1 MIRHSKKD
9 GNKKNHTPLR
19 ETIIARV
26 AKHSRY
32 PLDLYNTCAR
42 GSALTRPEFLQLL
55 KDMHA
60 DGDIHINTDNLVVLP
75 KPPPEAPEP
84 KPPPDAP
91 TPPREIENS
100 TDTLLIH
107 CLVNRSHT
115 LKHPKQKKSLKI
127 NGYYAHPN
135 YKISQIP
142 LDSVCEETLLKG
154 FQFVPGTF
162 EWLDKR
168 TEKRDGDIIV
178 RKTRISDGEC
188 VSEKKSPDRTGAMK
202 EGETTTERI
211 IRDGDAWTAQ
221 QLFLVEFDDDTTEST
236 LAEFIAARPF
246 LRENAWLVTES
257 LRSRYDDPDDETC
270 NGQLRL
276 RIVLCMPRAVK
287 TIDER
292 EWVCEALLKVLPGCD
307 KKSAKSIT
315 NGGIGKVGAEHV
327 KLKKIVDT
335 DWFNTAIATGQQ
347 KKVAEAAESA
357 RLEEERKQKQ
367 VVRAAMG
374 FTEREGELPLE
385 ALAKSDPSHF
395 LESLG
400 LSLKSES
407 GKYQHWG
414 RTEKQGDIALSV
426 WLSEKG
432 NYQIRVFANS
442 IPQPPG
448 VSDAM
453 PLARFYCYHEFNTEE
468 PQSGTQQWKDLN
480 AQLANSGYGTWL
492 SDDEFNALH
501 APTKK
506 CTYTPAVRL
515 SVSEYKRET
524 QEIEQQQ
531 DNILAKLREW
541 EANTRNSLIQ
551 HILNITTAAGTRKT
565 TIGIHHID
573 TLLYI
578 AQTTEEAD
586 QAFLIAERLE
596 RDAWRHRP
604 RMYNRKNEF
613 WHLLPLGLASNERP
627 CIHPE
632 TCNTLAQRGHAP
644 AISFCQ
650 ERCEVYDNCRQKGFL
665 AQTEIERKKQ
675 SVFLAWNEAFFS
687 DEQFKSRVKLIL
699 NKEKMLVLDEADPA
713 GLPQHRQFDLY
724 ELLSLLEAW
733 RLPDPKAIPVFS
745 FLENL
750 IQTLSTAKEPEQ
762 IRDAIREC
770 VKDVADAQRQDLDD
784 ALSKIPLGVVWDT
797 SDEGLEAILVY
808 GNAEKRVVVSDTRQ
822 PPKGY
827 DGTIPVYFA
836 EKGVEI
842 EKLQLLTVSLDV
854 FDRAGFLRISE
865 DPEKAPRRFTSLVK
879 DLQRFADSASTAC
892 HRRKSVIEFYLPPG
906 LNAPRGITL
915 TASDKDDLIRE
926 GYRGTGIEVETLTGL
941 PPPFKSGCKYFQ
953 ISTGRYTAKTALLK
967 KEDGAL
973 TGIHSIFKRTLDVIL
988 KVADRYEV
996 LVVAPKDALNAQ
1008 LDPRIESL
1016 HTHPKIEA
1024 INHHHAEG
1032 RNDYQHCDAVF
1043 LFHFEPSA
1051 DEIENIARRIY
1062 RNTPLNFD
1070 RETTDV
1076 EVDGV
1081 KLAGVMRYKDERLQ
1095 KVYDRECESRH
1106 MQSLMRLRPMINPNK
1121 LMFSFSAEPV
1131 SRIPVAPVPFTLQD
1145 LENFI
1150 LHEDGDLADFQAY
1163 LENKATQSVK
1173 EIQEQDKVSEKTA
1186 YRRTQKQRAD
1196 AKAKDIEIVCKLKDQ
1211 GLSIRQIVDQ
1221 TGFSKGK
1228 VEGILKKHKVS

>member
-1 MIRHSKKD
+1 MIRYSEKN
-9 GNKKNHTPLR
+9 GNKKNHAILR
-19 ETIIARV
+19 ETILALV
-26 AKHSRY
+26 AKHARY
-32 PLDLYNTCAR
+32 PRDLYDACAGR
-42 GSALTRPEFLQLL
+42 TLSRSEFRVLL
-55 KDMHA
+55 DDMHA
-60 DGDIHINTDNLVVLP
+60 DGDIRINANNLVLLP
-75 KPPPEAPEP
+75 KPPPEAPKP
-84 KPPPDAP
+84 KPPPEAPAP
-91 TPPREIENS
+91 TREIENS
-100 TDTLLIH
+100 TDTPLIH
-107 CLVNRSHT
+107 CLFNRSLT
-115 LKHPKQKKSLKI
+115 LKHPKQKKSLRIK
-127 NGYYAHPN
+127 GYYAHRN
-135 YKISQIP
+135 YKITQIP

-154 FQFVPGTF
+154 FQLVPGEFIDTHNTGIRNA
-162 EWLDKR
+162 ENW
-168 TEKRDGDIIV
+168 
-178 RKTRISDGEC
+178 
-188 VSEKKSPDRTGAMK
+188 VS
-202 EGETTTERI
+202 
-211 IRDGDAWTAQ
+211 Q
-221 QLFLVEFDDDTTEST
+221 QVFLIEFDDTTEST

-257 LRSRYDDPDDETC
+257 IRSRYNDPNDETC
-270 NGQLRL
+270 NGQLRP
-276 RIVLCMPRAVK
+276 RIVFCMPRAVN
-287 TIDER
+287 TTDER
-292 EWVCEALLKVLPGCD
+292 EWVYTALVNALPGCD
-307 KKSAKSIT
+307 NGSANSIT
-315 NGGIGKVGAEHV
+315 NGGLGNASAEHG
-327 KLKKIVDT
+327 KIGKIVDT
-335 DWFNTAIATGQQ
+335 DWFNTAIATGQE
-347 KKVAEAAESA
+347 KKSEEDKAKRESA
-357 RLEEERKQKQ
+357 EERKRKQ
-367 VVRAAMG
+367 AERAAMG
-374 FTEREGELPLE
+374 FTEREGERPLK
-385 ALAKSDPSHF
+385 AVAKADPSHF
-395 LESLG
+395 LESLD

-407 GKYQHWG
+407 GKYKRWG
-414 RTEKQGDIALSV
+414 KTEKQGDIALSV
-426 WLSEKG
+426 SLSEHG
-432 NYQIRVFANS
+432 NWQIRVFANS
-442 IPQPPG
+442 ISVPPG
-448 VSDAM
+448 VSGAM
-453 PLARFYCYHEFNTEE
+453 PFTRFYCYHEFGIDIEGLQPDSTE
-468 PQSGTQQWKDLN
+468 WKDLN
-480 AQLANSGYGTWL
+480 ENLSHRGYGTWL

-506 CTYTPAVRL
+506 RTYTPAVRL
-515 SVSEYKRET
+515 SVSEYERET

-541 EANTRNSLIQ
+541 EANTRNSLRQ

-565 TIGIHHID
+565 TVSVHHFD

-578 AQTTEEAD
+578 AKTTEEAD
-586 QAFLIAERLE
+586 QAFTIADSLE

-687 DEQFKSRVKLIL
+687 DEQFKSRVKLVL

-713 GLPQHRQFDLY
+713 GLPQHRQLDLD

-808 GNAEKRVVVSDTRQ
+808 GNEEKRVVVSDTRQ

-842 EKLQLLTVSLDV
+842 EKLQLLSVSLDV
-854 FDRAGFLRISE
+854 FDRAGFLRISQ
-865 DPEKAPRRFTSLVK
+865 DPEKAPRRFTTLVK

-892 HRRKSVIEFYLPPG
+892 HRTKSVIEFYLPPG
-906 LNAPRGITL
+906 LNAPRAITL

-926 GYRGTGIEVETLTGL
+926 VYRGTGIEVETLTGL
-941 PPPFKSGCKYFQ
+941 PPPFKSGNKHFQ

-988 KVADRYEV
+988 KIADRYEV

-1008 LDPRIESL
+1008 LAPRIERL
-1016 HTHPKIEA
+1016 HTHPNIEA

-1032 RNDYQHCDAVF
+1032 RNDFQHCDVVF
-1043 LFHFEPSA
+1043 AFHFEPSP
-1051 DEIENIARRIY
+1051 DEMKKIALQIY
-1062 RNTPLNFD
+1062 RTETLNFD
-1070 RETTDV
+1070 REETDV

-1081 KLAGVMRYKDERLQ
+1081 KLAGVMRYKDERVQ

-1131 SRIPVAPVPFTLQD
+1131 SRIPVAPVPFTLPE

-1150 LHEDGDLADFQAY
+1150 LQKNGDPTNFDAY

-1173 EIQEQDKVSEKTA
+1173 DLAEKDGVSERTA

-1196 AKAKDIEIVCKLKDQ
+1196 AKAETEQQVLKLADQ
-1211 GLSIRQIVDQ
+1211 GLSQRKIKERLGISLGNVQ
-1221 TGFSKGK
+1221 
-1228 VEGILKKHKVS
+1228 GILKKHKVT